1 MFSGSSLA
9 QRFWLVLLLV
19 FAPMLTL
26 ILHDYAAERQASI
39 DRVEQRARQMMS
51 GLRLEEA
58 AAEREARQLLSTMA
72 RANDLRSLDAGECN
86 GLAKRLHGSVD
97 NFSNLGAVLA
107 NGDVF
112 CSSLGVKSPV
122 NVQDRQWFREVQ
134 SGSGMTRGQFVIGK
148 ITGEPGIIFGYP
160 IHDAA
165 GVFQAAAFAATNIS
179 WFDRLTARYGL
190 PEGWTSVLFEANGDV
205 ISRYPDPD
213 AWRGKAL
220 SDSSRQRLL
229 AALAAKESRVVMA
242 GVDGEERLFILEP
255 VQLANNALVAS
266 VSAPIGSIMRDIER
280 EFWRRIIVLLCTV
293 GLSLALAYRFLFKAL
308 KTWLD
313 DINGAAARVS
323 SGHLEA
329 RLGEENVAD
338 EFARLNRSFNN
349 MVGTLESQVGQIQQS
364 EARYRAL
371 FQDSHCVMLLIDP
384 ADGTILDANQAAAK
398 YYGWSREVLTGM
410 NISRI
415 NVLKPEQIRAEM
427 QRAILQHEDHF
438 RFRHRRADGSVR
450 DVESFSGPIQIGERE
465 VLYSIVHDVTER
477 VRAENEIH
485 KLSMAIEQSP
495 ESIVITNLDAEI
507 EYVNDAFL
515 NATGYSRA
523 DVIGQN
529 PRILH
534 SGKTPPERYVEL
546 WQALVAGHSWKG
558 ELFNKRKDGTE
569 YVEFA
574 VITPVLDASGKI
586 SHYVAVKEDITE
598 RKRIAQE
605 LDEHRQHLEELV
617 AIRTTELS
625 LAKQQAES
633 ANQAK
638 SAFLANMSHE
648 IRTPMNAIL
657 GLTFL
662 LGRNPA
668 RTAGDLNHLRKID
681 TSAKH
686 LLAII
691 NDILDL
697 SKIESGRL
705 DLEKRDFSLDVL
717 LDQVR
722 SIIAERAEEKGLALE
737 FSCPD
742 CPLWIKG
749 DETRVRQALL
759 NFASNAVKFTPAGSV
774 SLRVDVLDCA
784 DQQLTLRFA
793 VRDTGIGLSAEA
805 RNKLFEP
812 FVQADSSTTRQ
823 FGGTGLGL
831 AITKRLAALMGGE
844 VGVESEP
851 GKGSTFWFTGVFERG
866 GQHAEPALAASDMDQ
881 MTQELAQAGEALR
894 VLLVDDEPINLEVGL
909 ELLSYPG
916 VEVHT
921 AVDGLE
927 ACAKVASQNFD
938 IVLMDMQMPG
948 MDGVTATRQIR
959 QLPERQDLAIIAMTA
974 NAFAED
980 RERCLAAGMN
990 DFIAKPVEPQVLYA
1004 ALLKWRPRYKAL
1016 KPLDEPPTSA
1026 PGLAPL
1032 PDTLRRLA
1040 ALPDLD
1046 VRAGLANLADHQGTY
1061 LRLLKSFAHGRA
1073 ECTAEFRS
1081 LLAAGDPEGA
1091 RRLVHSA
1098 KASCA
1103 ILGISG
1109 LRQKFESLEFA
1120 VRDGNASPAV
1130 LEPLIAVV
1138 EAELN
1143 TLLPAILQA
1152 IADDEPAAAAVDWP
1166 AVRQLLATL
1175 ATRLEG
1181 GYIDGNQLFND
1192 NFSMLRAAL
1201 GSFALT
1207 LEKQI
1212 NDFAYQEA
1220 LATLRSAQEG
1230 IAELQA

>member
-1 MFSGSSLA
+1 
-9 QRFWLVLLLV
+9 
-19 FAPMLTL
+19 
-26 ILHDYAAERQASI
+26 
-39 DRVEQRARQMMS
+39 
-51 GLRLEEA
+51 
-58 AAEREARQLLSTMA
+58 
-72 RANDLRSLDAGECN
+72 
-86 GLAKRLHGSVD
+86 
-97 NFSNLGAVLA
+97 
-107 NGDVF
+107 
-112 CSSLGVKSPV
+112 
-122 NVQDRQWFREVQ
+122 
-134 SGSGMTRGQFVIGK
+134 
-148 ITGEPGIIFGYP
+148 
-160 IHDAA
+160 
-165 GVFQAAAFAATNIS
+165 
-179 WFDRLTARYGL
+179 
-190 PEGWTSVLFEANGDV
+190 
-205 ISRYPDPD
+205 
-213 AWRGKAL
+213 
-220 SDSSRQRLL
+220 
-229 AALAAKESRVVMA
+229 
-242 GVDGEERLFILEP
+242 
-255 VQLANNALVAS
+255 
-266 VSAPIGSIMRDIER
+266 
-280 EFWRRIIVLLCTV
+280 
-293 GLSLALAYRFLFKAL
+293 
-308 KTWLD
+308 
-313 DINGAAARVS
+313 
-323 SGHLEA
+323 
-329 RLGEENVAD
+329 
-338 EFARLNRSFNN
+338 
-349 MVGTLESQVGQIQQS
+349 
-364 EARYRAL
+364 
-371 FQDSHCVMLLIDP
+371 
-384 ADGTILDANQAAAK
+384 
-398 YYGWSREVLTGM
+398 
-410 NISRI
+410 
-415 NVLKPEQIRAEM
+415 
-427 QRAILQHEDHF
+427 
-438 RFRHRRADGSVR
+438 VR
-450 DVESFSGPIQIGERE
+450 DVESFSGPIRIGERE

-477 VRAENEIH
+477 VQAENEIH

-546 WQALVAGHSWKG
+546 WQALVAGRSWKG
-558 ELFNKRKDGTE
+558 ELLNKRKDGTE
-569 YVEFA
+569 YAEFA
-574 VITPVLDASGKI
+574 IITPVLDASGKI

-598 RKRIAQE
+598 RKRIARE

-668 RTAGDLNHLRKID
+668 RTAGDLNHLKKID
-681 TSAKH
+681 ASAKH

-737 FSCPD
+737 STCPD

-844 VGVESEP
+844 VGVDSEP

-1016 KPLDEPPTSA
+1016 KPLDEPPASP

-1032 PDTLRRLA
+1032 PEPLRQLA

-1081 LLAAGDPEGA
+1081 LLAAGDPEAA

-1120 VRDGNASPAV
+1120 VRDGKVSAAV
-1130 LEPLIAVV
+1130 LDPLIAVL

-1207 LEKQI
+1207 LERQI

>member
-1 MFSGSSLA
+1 
-9 QRFWLVLLLV
+9 
-19 FAPMLTL
+19 
-26 ILHDYAAERQASI
+26 
-39 DRVEQRARQMMS
+39 
-51 GLRLEEA
+51 
-58 AAEREARQLLSTMA
+58 
-72 RANDLRSLDAGECN
+72 
-86 GLAKRLHGSVD
+86 
-97 NFSNLGAVLA
+97 
-107 NGDVF
+107 
-112 CSSLGVKSPV
+112 
-122 NVQDRQWFREVQ
+122 
-134 SGSGMTRGQFVIGK
+134 
-148 ITGEPGIIFGYP
+148 
-160 IHDAA
+160 
-165 GVFQAAAFAATNIS
+165 
-179 WFDRLTARYGL
+179 
-190 PEGWTSVLFEANGDV
+190 
-205 ISRYPDPD
+205 
-213 AWRGKAL
+213 
-220 SDSSRQRLL
+220 
-229 AALAAKESRVVMA
+229 
-242 GVDGEERLFILEP
+242 
-255 VQLANNALVAS
+255 
-266 VSAPIGSIMRDIER
+266 
-280 EFWRRIIVLLCTV
+280 
-293 GLSLALAYRFLFKAL
+293 
-308 KTWLD
+308 
-313 DINGAAARVS
+313 
-323 SGHLEA
+323 
-329 RLGEENVAD
+329 
-338 EFARLNRSFNN
+338 
-349 MVGTLESQVGQIQQS
+349 
-364 EARYRAL
+364 
-371 FQDSHCVMLLIDP
+371 
-384 ADGTILDANQAAAK
+384 
-398 YYGWSREVLTGM
+398 VLTGM
-410 NISRI
+410 NIFQI
-415 NVLKPEQIRAEM
+415 NALTPEQIRAEM
-427 QRAILQHEDHF
+427 QRASLQHEDHF

-465 VLYSIVHDVTER
+465 VIYSIVHDVTER

-546 WQALVAGHSWKG
+546 WQALVAGRSWKG
-558 ELFNKRKDGTE
+558 ELLNKRKDGTE

-574 VITPVLDASGKI
+574 IITPVLDASGKI

-598 RKRIAQE
+598 RKRIARE

-668 RTAGDLNHLRKID
+668 RTAGDLKHLGKID

-866 GQHAEPALAASDMDQ
+866 AQHAEPALAVSDMDQ

-909 ELLSYPG
+909 ELLAFTAPWCDMCQTEDLYLDEVAMKYPKEKVDMLLVSLDDDQAEVRKVLAKDSIGWNLVTDSAGQAAMLVDLYNVSALPRCFLIDEEGKIILKTDNG
-916 VEVHT
+916 VEI
-921 AVDGLE
+921 
-927 ACAKVASQNFD
+927 KQ
-938 IVLMDMQMPG
+938 
-948 MDGVTATRQIR
+948 
-959 QLPERQDLAIIAMTA
+959 
-974 NAFAED
+974 
-980 RERCLAAGMN
+980 
-990 DFIAKPVEPQVLYA
+990 
-1004 ALLKWRPRYKAL
+1004 
-1016 KPLDEPPTSA
+1016 
-1026 PGLAPL
+1026 
-1032 PDTLRRLA
+1032 
-1040 ALPDLD
+1040 
-1046 VRAGLANLADHQGTY
+1046 
-1061 LRLLKSFAHGRA
+1061 
-1073 ECTAEFRS
+1073 
-1081 LLAAGDPEGA
+1081 
-1091 RRLVHSA
+1091 
-1098 KASCA
+1098 
-1103 ILGISG
+1103 
-1109 LRQKFESLEFA
+1109 
-1120 VRDGNASPAV
+1120 
-1130 LEPLIAVV
+1130 
-1138 EAELN
+1138 
-1143 TLLPAILQA
+1143 
-1152 IADDEPAAAAVDWP
+1152 
-1166 AVRQLLATL
+1166 
-1175 ATRLEG
+1175 
-1181 GYIDGNQLFND
+1181 
-1192 NFSMLRAAL
+1192 
-1201 GSFALT
+1201 T
-1207 LEKQI
+1207 LEKLM
-1212 NDFAYQEA
+1212 E
-1220 LATLRSAQEG
+1220 
-1230 IAELQA
+1230 